1 MLVKLKSSYF
11 YEHILVI
18 LQTKVSFTNF
28 FRNNIIFIFCAKSLL
43 SFIYIYWYK
52 CVSDVIYEYTKSK
65 LINEFLPHLQW
76 TNYRIGAFLLLLH
89 AEYLY
94 LLIPTCLPTTWESN
108 QPAWCHHTEPNSH
121 LHHWP
126 VPSCTPTCVNGAC
139 GPVGPT
145 LSQKSSESHTVP
157 TVILFSA

>member
-1 MLVKLKSSYF
+1 MGIVFVTVQPSYQNHLKQYQVVWGRLFGGPQVDHFKL
-11 YEHILVI
+11 
-18 LQTKVSFTNF
+18 F
-28 FRNNIIFIFCAKSLL
+28 FRLVNLVLSL
-43 SFIYIYWYK
+43 FYIQYIYWFK

-65 LINEFLPHLQW
+65 LIYEFLPHLQW

-139 GPVGPT
+139 VWSPHCPKNHLNLT
-145 LSQKSSESHTVP
+145 LSQ
-157 TVILFSA
+157 L